1 MKIFQWS
8 LLQLETEFLNSLL
21 AKLLKGLFLANDPES
36 IIMITSTTAYMSA
49 GRSHLLQAGGES
61 RPRAAGLDPRGGD
74 IQAPLII
81 IIIIILIT

>member
-1 MKIFQWS
+1 MVPASIGDRVF
-8 LLQLETEFLNSLL
+8 
-21 AKLLKGLFLANDPES
+21 KLLISKTSQRTLANDPES
-36 IIMITSTTAYMSA
+36 IIMITSTIAYMSA

-81 IIIIILIT
+81 IILLLIT